1 MHGMHDPCAGATW
14 GWLAVALMLVGAV
27 AACASEGGTR
37 TGGTQAGAAGVTPD
51 GAAASAQ
58 AGAPAGGAAHAQAGA
73 PAGDKT
79 AAPGATTQPWAVT
92 PSGELARP
100 MMPDRSLEPP
110 ADQVPVLLA
119 YGQGAQR
126 YVCKEKEQ
134 AKGSFEWTLKE
145 PVAKLSD
152 ATGHEIGSHSA
163 GPSWQLADGSKA
175 VKMKL
180 VASFPALAFDAV
192 PWLLIEIQS
201 SGKGRLAG
209 TQYVQRMDT
218 VGGTPPSAGC
228 DAAHAGATHD
238 VDYRATYL
246 FYAPRKSP

>member
-1 MHGMHDPCAGATW
+1 
-14 GWLAVALMLVGAV
+14 
-27 AACASEGGTR
+27 
-37 TGGTQAGAAGVTPD
+37 
-51 GAAASAQ
+51 
-58 AGAPAGGAAHAQAGA
+58 
-73 PAGDKT
+73 AGDKT

-100 MMPDRSLEPP
+100 LMPDRSLEPP

-119 YGQGAQR
+119 YGLGAQR

-152 ATGHEIGSHSA
+152 ATGREIGSHSA
-163 GPSWQLADGSKA
+163 GPSWQLTDGSKA
-175 VKMKL
+175 VKKKL

-201 SGKGRLAG
+201 SGKGGLAG

>member
-1 MHGMHDPCAGATW
+1 MHGMHDPCAGAAAW

-37 TGGTQAGAAGVTPD
+37 PGG
-51 GAAASAQ
+51 AQ
-58 AGAPAGGAAHAQAGA
+58 ASAPAGGAAGAQAGS
-73 PAGDKT
+73 PAGDKK
-79 AAPGATTQPWAVT
+79 APGAPSQPWAVT

-100 MMPDRSLEPP
+100 LMPDRSLEPP

-119 YGQGAQR
+119 YGQGVQR

-152 ATGHEIGSHSA
+152 AAGREIGHHSA
-163 GPSWQLADGSKA
+163 GPTWQLADGSKA
-175 VKMKL
+175 VKKKL
-180 VASFPALAFDAV
+180 VVSVPALAFDAV
-192 PWLLIEIQS
+192 PWLLIEIES
-201 SGKGRLAG
+201 SGKGGLAG

-218 VGGTPPSAGC
+218 VGGAPPSAGC
-228 DAAHAGATHD
+228 DAAHAGATQD

-246 FYAPRKSP
+246 FYAPRKSS